1 MIGFSEVIGHK
12 RIINHLKNA
21 IECNKPSHAY
31 IFHGEDGCG
40 KRTVADI
47 FAAGLLCEGKDEK
60 PCGVCPSC
68 LKYKGN
74 NHPDVIRVTHEKAK
88 ISVDEIRTQLVGE
101 MQIKPYCSQY
111 KIFIVDEA
119 ELMNEQAQNAL
130 LKTLEEPPAY
140 GVIILLSNN
149 INSFLDTILSRAVA
163 LPFLPCGR
171 DEVVRFI
178 MSKKQVP
185 DYQAGIV
192 AACSGGNPGL
202 ALKWVDS
209 EEFSER
215 KEKSLELL
223 RRMGR
228 MEPDMIFQTS
238 SEWGKKKDEILF
250 FLRLVQVWIRDVLY
264 IKATE
269 KTIGLMFMEEKS
281 HLQKQA
287 TTISYERI
295 NEISLGAEQLRA
307 RLESNVNGEISLESF
322 LLLFKE

>member
-1 MIGFSEVIGHK
+1 MNGFSQVIGHK
-12 RIINHLKNA
+12 RIISHLKNA

-47 FAAGLLCEGKDEK
+47 FAAGLLCESKGEK
-60 PCGVCPSC
+60 PCGICPSC
-68 LKYKGN
+68 LRFEGN
-74 NHPDVIRVTHEKAK
+74 NHPDVIRVTHEKSK
-88 ISVDEIRTQLVGE
+88 ISVDEIREQLVGE
-101 MQIKPYCSQY
+101 MQIKPYCSSY
-111 KIFIVDEA
+111 KIFIVDDA

-171 DEVVRFI
+171 DEIISFI
-178 MSKKQVP
+178 MSKKKVP
-185 DYQAGIV
+185 DYQAGIA

-209 EEFSER
+209 EEFAER

-223 RRMGR
+223 RRLGR
-228 MEPDMIFQTS
+228 MEPEMVFQTS
-238 SEWGKKKDEILF
+238 MEWGKKKDDIFF
-250 FLRLVQVWIRDVLY
+250 FLRIVQVWLRDVLY
-264 IKATE
+264 IKASG
-269 KTIGLMFMEEKS
+269 KTTGLMFMEEKS
-281 HLQKQA
+281 YLQKQA
-287 TTISYERI
+287 ASISYERI
-295 NEISLGAEQLRA
+295 NEISLGMEQLSQ
-307 RLESNVNGEISLESF
+307 RLESNVNGEISLENF
-322 LLLFKE
+322 LMLFNE